1 MTTED
6 LRSLVEPQV
15 ISEEQRQFNKL
26 SKDRKLDRLNTLIS
40 KSQIY
45 ANIIADNIINNT
57 SKKKRARNESPQPV
71 KAQKTASGKR
81 DIMSMLTNPKPET
94 TYQPSLIT
102 GGTMKDYQLD
112 GLEWL
117 STLYENGL
125 NGILADEMGLGKTL
139 QCIAFLSYLISNG
152 VTGPFL
158 VVVPL
163 STLSGWFN
171 EVQRFAP
178 SMKVLKYTGTK
189 QERQKI
195 RLKSDY
201 NLILTSYEI
210 SIRDFTKLNSVSW
223 KYLIVDEGH
232 RLKNSE
238 CLLIKVLKKLDVQNR
253 LLITGTPLQNNL
265 NELWSLLNFI
275 LPDVFHDLELFQQW
289 FNFDELTTM
298 KDDEDDDETR
308 RLIELNIQENL
319 IHNLHTILKPFIL
332 RRVKKDVIM
341 NLPSKKEYLIHIPL
355 TSLQKKLY
363 KDGLDNNL
371 HRSIVEVNLK
381 EYLFYNHSSTFKYP
395 RDEPEID
402 AYLQKAYDDQNLEE
416 RQKDYSFVE
425 EDSDDEFESKS
436 PRKSKPKTVRMTR
449 KQKIID
455 ECFHKISKHTR
466 NLSLQNAVV
475 QLRSICNSPYTFYE
489 PFPLNDSKTSIFME
503 VFYKNSAKIQVL
515 DQLINELLPDHKL
528 LIFSQ
533 FTKMLDLLHDWLDFK
548 NIGFCRLDGST
559 SHEDRD
565 TQIDQFNT
573 DKSKKVFLL
582 STRAGGLGIN
592 LTAADT
598 VVIFDNDW
606 NPQVDL
612 QAIDRVHRIGQKK
625 PVKIYRFLIK
635 NSVEEILI
643 SKSYSKRFLEKL
655 VIQMGQFE
663 FNKFSKILDISNE
676 EASKLSLKNLLE
688 VSKNFQ
694 FSGETEEGSFQVSY
708 DLDVQPESAVL
719 TETELSELNDRSLAC
734 YETEKDYPNITVYET
749 TNNMDNSSMPS
760 HK

>member
-1 MTTED
+1 MTTDD
-6 LRSLVEPQV
+6 LRLLVQPEEV
-15 ISEEQRQFNKL
+15 SEEQSEFNRL
-26 SKDRKLDRLNTLIS
+26 LRDRKLDRLNTLIL

-45 ANIIADNIINNT
+45 ANIIADNILDNT
-57 SKKKRARNESPQPV
+57 SKKKRIRDDSSQPS

-81 DIMSMLTNPKPET
+81 DIMAMLTNPKS

-117 STLYENGL
+117 LTLYENGL

-163 STLSGWFN
+163 STLSNWYN

-178 SMKVLKYTGTK
+178 SIKTLKYTGSK
-189 QERQKI
+189 QERQDIK
-195 RLKSDY
+195 LNASY

-210 SIRDFTKLNSVSW
+210 SIRDFNKLNAVTW

-232 RLKNSE
+232 RLKNNE
-238 CLLIKVLKKLDVQNR
+238 CLLIRVLKKLDVQNR

-275 LPDVFHDLELFQQW
+275 LPDVFHDLQLFQQW
-289 FNFDELTTM
+289 FNFDELTSIR
-298 KDDEDDDETR
+298 DDEDDDETR

-341 NLPSKKEYLIHIPL
+341 NLPPKKEYLVHIPL

-363 KDGLDNNL
+363 RDALTGNL
-371 HRSIVEVNLK
+371 HRSLVEVNLK
-381 EYLFYNHSSTFKYP
+381 DYLFFNHTTTFKFP

-402 AYLQKAYDDQNLEE
+402 KFLTKSFDEVDLQDRN
-416 RQKDYSFVE
+416 KDYKFAE
-425 EDSDDEFESKS
+425 ANSDDEFETKLV
-436 PRKSKPKTVRMTR
+436 KTEKTTR
-449 KQKIID
+449 KLTKRQQLLQD
-455 ECFHKISKHTR
+455 AFHTITKNIR
-466 NLSLQNAVV
+466 NLSLQNTVV

-489 PFPLNDSKTSIFME
+489 PFPLDGSKTDVFMDI
-503 VFYKNSAKIQVL
+503 FYKNSAKVQVL
-515 DQLINELLPDHKL
+515 DQIIDKLLPNHKL

-533 FTKMLDLLHDWLDFK
+533 FTKMLDLLHDWLNYRD
-548 NIGFCRLDGST
+548 IGFCRLDGST

-565 TQIDQFNT
+565 TQINDFNT
-573 DKSKKVFLL
+573 NKSKKIFLL

-612 QAIDRVHRIGQKK
+612 QAIDRVHRIGQTK
-625 PVKIYRFLIK
+625 PVKIYRFLVK

-643 SKSYSKRFLEKL
+643 SKSSSKRFLEKL

-663 FNKFSKILDISNE
+663 FKKFLKILDLSNE
-676 EASKLSLKNLLE
+676 EVSKLSLKNLLD
-688 VSKNFQ
+688 VSKNFK
-694 FSGETEEGSFQVSY
+694 FLGETEKGTFKVTY
-708 DLDVQPESAVL
+708 DSKPGPELAVL
-719 TETELSELNDRSLAC
+719 SNEELDELNDRSSAC
-734 YETEKDYPNITVYET
+734 YDTEKDYENITVYET
-749 TNNMDNSSMPS
+749 TNNMDNTSMPS
-760 HK
+760 H

>member
-6 LRSLVEPQV
+6 LRSLVEPQAV
-15 ISEEQRQFNKL
+15 SEEQRQFNKL

-45 ANIIADNIINNT
+45 ANIIADNIIDNT
-57 SKKKRARNESPQPV
+57 SKKKRARNESPQPA

-81 DIMSMLTNPKPET
+81 DILSMLKNPKPET
-94 TYQPSLIT
+94 TFQPSLIT

-195 RLKSDY
+195 KLNSDY

-232 RLKNSE
+232 RLKNSKS
-238 CLLIKVLKKLDVQNR
+238 LLIKVLKKLDVQNR

-341 NLPSKKEYLIHIPL
+341 NLPPKKEYLIHIPL

-363 KDGLDNNL
+363 KDGLENNL
-371 HRSIVEVNLK
+371 DRSIVEVNLK
-381 EYLFYNHSSTFKYP
+381 EYLFYNHSSVFKYP

-425 EDSDDEFESKS
+425 EESDEEFERKS
-436 PRKSKPKTVRMTR
+436 PRKSKPKSARMTR

-455 ECFHKISKHTR
+455 ECFHKITKHTR
-466 NLSLQNAVV
+466 NLSLQNTVV

-489 PFPLNDSKTSIFME
+489 PFPLNETKTSIFME

-548 NIGFCRLDGST
+548 NIRFCRLDGST
-559 SHEDRD
+559 SHEDRE

-598 VVIFDNDW
+598 VVLFDNDW

-663 FNKFSKILDISNE
+663 FNKFSKLLDNTE
-676 EASKLSLKNLLE
+676 ETSKLSLKNLLE

-694 FSGETEEGSFQVSY
+694 FSGETEKGSFQVCY
-708 DLDVQPESAVL
+708 GLDAKPESAVL

-749 TNNMDNSSMPS
+749 TNNMDNSSMP

>member
-6 LRSLVEPQV
+6 LRLLVEPQV
-15 ISEEQRQFNKL
+15 ISEEQRHFNKL
-26 SKDRKLDRLNTLIS
+26 PKDRKLDRLNKLVL

-45 ANIIADNIINNT
+45 ANIIADNIIDNT
-57 SKKKRARNESPQPV
+57 SKKKRARNESPQPL
-71 KAQKTASGKR
+71 KAQKTSSGKR

-117 STLYENGL
+117 LTLYENGL

-189 QERQKI
+189 QERQKM
-195 RLKSDY
+195 RLNADY
-201 NLILTSYEI
+201 NLIITSYEI
-210 SIRDFTKLNSVSW
+210 SIRDFNKMNSVSW

-308 RLIELNIQENL
+308 KLIELNIQENL

-341 NLPSKKEYLIHIPL
+341 NLPPKKEYLIHIPL
-355 TSLQKKLY
+355 TLLQKKLY
-363 KDGLDNNL
+363 KDGLENNL
-371 HRSIVEVNLK
+371 HRSIIEVNLK

-402 AYLQKAYDDQNLEE
+402 AYLQKAYDDKNLEE
-416 RQKDYSFVE
+416 RQKDFNFHE
-425 EDSDDEFESKS
+425 EESDEEFESKS
-436 PRKSKPKTVRMTR
+436 PRKSKPKTIRMTK
-449 KQKIID
+449 KQKLID

-466 NLSLQNAVV
+466 NLSLQNTVV

-489 PFPLNDSKTSIFME
+489 PFPLNNSKTSIFME

-515 DQLINELLPDHKL
+515 DQLINELLPDHKM

-533 FTKMLDLLHDWLDFK
+533 FTKMLDLLHDWLDYK

-663 FNKFSKILDISNE
+663 FNKFLKLLDISNE
-676 EASKLSLKNLLE
+676 EASKLSLKHLLE

-694 FSGETEEGSFQVSY
+694 FLGETEEGSFQVSY
-708 DLDVQPESAVL
+708 NLDVQPELAVL

-760 HK
+760 QK

>member
-6 LRSLVEPQV
+6 LRLLVEPQV

-26 SKDRKLDRLNTLIS
+26 SKDRKLVRLNTLIL

-117 STLYENGL
+117 LTLYENGL

-341 NLPSKKEYLIHIPL
+341 NLPPKKEYLIHIPL
-355 TSLQKKLY
+355 TLLQKKLY

-425 EDSDDEFESKS
+425 EESDDEFESKS

-466 NLSLQNAVV
+466 NLSLHNAVV

-663 FNKFSKILDISNE
+663 FNKFLKILDISNE

-694 FSGETEEGSFQVSY
+694 FLGETEEGSFQVSY
-708 DLDVQPESAVL
+708 DLDVQPELAVL

>member
-6 LRSLVEPQV
+6 LRLLVEPQAV
-15 ISEEQRQFNKL
+15 SEEQRQFNKL
-26 SKDRKLDRLNTLIS
+26 SKDRKLDRLNTLIL

-45 ANIIADNIINNT
+45 ANIIADNIIDNT
-57 SKKKRARNESPQPV
+57 SKKKRARNESPQPA

-81 DIMSMLTNPKPET
+81 DILSMLKNPKPET
-94 TYQPSLIT
+94 TFQPSLIT

-117 STLYENGL
+117 LTLYENGL

-195 RLKSDY
+195 KLNSDY

-232 RLKNSE
+232 RLKNSKS
-238 CLLIKVLKKLDVQNR
+238 LLIKVLKKLDVQNR

-341 NLPSKKEYLIHIPL
+341 NLPPKKEYLIHIPL
-355 TSLQKKLY
+355 TLLQKKLY
-363 KDGLDNNL
+363 KDGLENNL
-371 HRSIVEVNLK
+371 DRSIVEVNLK
-381 EYLFYNHSSTFKYP
+381 EYLFYNHSSVFKYP

-425 EDSDDEFESKS
+425 EESDEEFERKS
-436 PRKSKPKTVRMTR
+436 PRKSKPKSARMTR

-455 ECFHKISKHTR
+455 ECFHKITKHTR
-466 NLSLQNAVV
+466 NLSLQNTVV

-489 PFPLNDSKTSIFME
+489 PFPLNETKTSIFME

-548 NIGFCRLDGST
+548 NIRFCRLDGST
-559 SHEDRD
+559 SHEDRE

-598 VVIFDNDW
+598 VVLFDNDW

-663 FNKFSKILDISNE
+663 FNKFLKLLDNTE
-676 EASKLSLKNLLE
+676 ETSKLSLKNLLE

-694 FSGETEEGSFQVSY
+694 FLGETEKGSFQVCY
-708 DLDVQPESAVL
+708 GLDAKPELAVL

-749 TNNMDNSSMPS
+749 TNNMDNSSMP